1 MPARNIL
8 LSLLLIGSGVFIGF
22 SLWATLS
29 STVDGYK
36 VSNTLHAY
44 EQSTAPHAY
53 FTFDWFMRPD
63 QHSMEKSLY
72 TTVTDDCWQDNK
84 HCKPQKWQMSDACT
98 ELTVA
103 TINGWDTHTV
113 GAQFF
118 DNNEDDAPNSD
129 GTSVTFPKTHMKT
142 AVQANCKNAR
152 VPETI
157 NLVQNE
163 RESWGIMGTHSTV
176 VLSQFIFCIYF
187 VLGVVS
193 FLKNDENAYVKE
205 NSNKVN
211 LLLTV
216 TFVLIFIIVIVRS
229 SQDTIVKLDDTSYA
243 RVNANS
249 SYAYGLFHLIL
260 WLWYCVYNLKGTYT
274 IKEIEDMVETA
285 VISDSGVPGSQMP
298 PGTPMAM
305 YQYPGDSV
313 PPTAATYKVDNVETP
328 GLRLEGFTNMDTGEQ
343 SATVVADPVKYS
355 TISENHFSSHKCC
368 TVSTWTVLQV
378 LVVPLWLL
386 IIATSA
392 HAYILDTKLQ
402 LIFLSGLAFGIVD
415 FYSDCMLDIFFAFED
430 LYAKMDL
437 TTVSHRWYVGFSKE
451 LVNHKNKG
459 GSTNTSIVIS
469 QVMSVLIQLFIV
481 ILINYQVGL
490 GYDTLHEDEVHVRS
504 QIDMTGVTI
513 FNIYFGILVVLKL
526 VKTFKAFD
534 LDQSNGVFK
543 EIFTNGIDDVITFS
557 TVTIVFLYLIMNFL
571 WVYRSDNEILKPD
584 YTAEAAG
591 KFRNLNAERAIWLSK
606 FVVWS

>member
-22 SLWATLS
+22 SLWATAS

-72 TTVTDDCWQDNK
+72 TTVTDDCWEDNK
-84 HCKPQKWQMSDACT
+84 HCKPQAWQMSDACT

-103 TINGWDTHTV
+103 TINSWDTHKV

-129 GTSVTFPKTHMKT
+129 GTSVTFSKTHMKT

-152 VPETI
+152 VPATI

-193 FLKNDENAYVKE
+193 FLKQQNDNAYLKE
-205 NSNKVN
+205 DSNKVN

-216 TFVLIFIIVIVRS
+216 TFILIFIIVIVRS

-260 WLWYCVYNLKGTYT
+260 WLWYCVYNLKGTYALNVIENTQTSVVQTSVVQTPMNPQQMQMQSDYAADSMPPT
-274 IKEIEDMVETA
+274 IEGA
-285 VISDSGVPGSQMP
+285 PRPWQMP
-298 PGTPMAM
+298 FDQGNTVNTVEA
-305 YQYPGDSV
+305 
-313 PPTAATYKVDNVETP
+313 DNV
-328 GLRLEGFTNMDTGEQ
+328 F
-343 SATVVADPVKYS
+343 S
-355 TISENHFSSHKCC
+355 TINHGHFEKHKCS
-368 TVSTWTVLQV
+368 TVVSTWSVLQV

-415 FYSDCMLDIFFAFED
+415 FYSDCMLDIFFAFEK
-430 LYAKMDL
+430 LYFDMDMPRPFGFGFAKQ
-437 TTVSHRWYVGFSKE
+437 H
-451 LVNHKNKG
+451 VNHRK
-459 GSTNTSIVIS
+459 GSTNTSIIIS
-469 QVMSVLIQLFIV
+469 QLMSVLIQLLIV

-504 QIDMTGVTI
+504 QIDMTGVFV
-513 FNIYFGILVVLKL
+513 FNIYFGILVALKL
-526 VKTFKAFD
+526 VKTFKGNDETTMQGVAGD
-534 LDQSNGVFK
+534 LFK
-543 EIFTNGIDDVITFS
+543 NGIDDVITFS
-557 TVTIVFLYLIMNFL
+557 NVTIVFVYLIMNFV
-571 WVYRSDNEILKPD
+571 WIYQSENEILKPD
-584 YTAEAAG
+584 YTADVAG
-591 KFRNLNAERAIWLSK
+591 KFNLNAERAIWLSK